1 VKPIVF
7 LTLVFFAGHSLASSV
22 ILVDGTDWGFQ
33 FEPTSDQTR
42 TNGSTTG
49 EFQFEAITKSGFIVS
64 GFVELAKGKGTSAE
78 TCRAHYWGLSSKN
91 PAIVKDSVVV
101 ASKGGEFEVVS
112 YVVTGSEGRQ
122 QLVQINANYYGFRDG
137 KCIDVHISQAFPDN
151 VKPDYSNMLSFAKS
165 FGYTKAK

>member
-1 VKPIVF
+1 MKPIVF
-7 LTLVFFAGHSLASSV
+7 LILVLFAGHSAASSV

-42 TNGSTTG
+42 KKGSTTS
-49 EFQFEAITKSGFIVS
+49 EFQFEAITKEGFIVT
-64 GFVELAKGKGTSAE
+64 GFVEPAKGKGTSAE
-78 TCRAHYWGLSSKN
+78 TCRAYYWELSSKN
-91 PAIVKDSVVV
+91 PAIVTGSVVV
-101 ASKGGEFEVVS
+101 ASKSGQFEVVS
-112 YVVTGSEGRQ
+112 YVVKGSEQDQ

-137 KCIDVHISQAFPDN
+137 KCIDVHISQTFPDS